1 MNILVTPEAR
11 EYSPEAHAAFER
23 LDAEVKAV
31 FGEVL
36 QWRGWQF
43 AQNPATPKDQ
53 IIALVREVFR
63 SVAMYQAH
71 TTEAGFHMFGRLPKG
86 EVRLIQA
93 LCSHKAEEAEHG
105 LWAAEDHQK
114 LGGSRS
120 AMSASPATFAV
131 AAVWWRMAET
141 EDPLGY
147 LGAEY
152 LFEELTALVTG
163 ALLPLIEL
171 RDLPRDGFRFII
183 EHATE
188 DVKHATFLKH
198 LILDVA
204 TRYPQSIDSM
214 FRCFDYFHQ
223 VYPIPVWDEAF
234 RRAGLELAAASSSFG
249 GGLIER

>member
-1 MNILVTPEAR
+1 MNVTVKEPQA
-11 EYSPEAHAAFER
+11 YSEEAHAAFEK
-23 LDAEVKAV
+23 LDAKVKAI
-31 FGEVL
+31 FNQVL
-36 QWRGWQF
+36 AWRGWQL
-43 AQNPATPKDQ
+43 AQSPATPKEK
-53 IIALVREVFR
+53 IVALVREVFR
-63 SVAMYQAH
+63 SVAMYQPH
-71 TTEAGFHMFGRLPKG
+71 TTEAGFHMLGRLPKG

-105 LWAAEDHQK
+105 IWAAEDQGK
-114 LGGSRS
+114 LGGSR
-120 AMSASPATFAV
+120 AATPPSPATFAV

-152 LFEELTALVTG
+152 LFEELTALVG
-163 ALLPLIEL
+163 NALMPVIES

-188 DVKHATFLKH
+188 DVKHAMFLKH

-204 TRYPQSIDSM
+204 TRYPHSIESM

-223 VYPIPVWDEAF
+223 VYPLPVWNEAF
-234 RRAGLELAAASSSFG
+234 QRAGLEQSAAALAFAG
-249 GGLIER
+249 GIGEL